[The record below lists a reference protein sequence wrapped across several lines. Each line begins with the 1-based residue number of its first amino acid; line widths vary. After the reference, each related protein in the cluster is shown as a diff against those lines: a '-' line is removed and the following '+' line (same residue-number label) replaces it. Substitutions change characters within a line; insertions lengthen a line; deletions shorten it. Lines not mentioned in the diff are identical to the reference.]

1 MVGIIS
7 YGVYIPKYRITTEEI
22 ARFWK
27 KNPTEIKNSLGIVEK
42 AVASWDEDAV
52 TLGFEAAGR
61 CFATSPCQP
70 EDVGVILAGSESH
83 PYAVNPTSTIIG
95 EFLGIGNQY
104 FAVDLEFACKAGTAA
119 IELIAGLIK
128 SGQVNYGLA
137 IGTDAAQSRPHDIL
151 EYASGA
157 GAAAFLLGNDPQE
170 VIAELIE
177 FTSFSSDTPDFW
189 RRDGIRFPSHS
200 GRFSGEPAYFTHV
213 LGAANLLFKKTKT
226 KPADFDYC
234 VFHMPNG
241 KFPVAVA
248 SRLGFTKEQFLPS
261 FVAPQI
267 GNPYSASALI
277 GLISVLEQ
285 AKPDQ
290 KIFMVSYGSG
300 AGSDAFIWKTTTQ
313 IAKYRKAELGSI
325 LQHKEYI
332 SYPQY
337 LKQTKAI

>member
-1 MVGIIS
+1 MIGIVS
-7 YGVYIPKYRITTEEI
+7 YGAYVPKYRIKTEEI
-22 ARFWK
+22 ARVWK
-27 KNPTEIKNSLGIVEK
+27 KDPAEIRNSLGIVEK

-52 TLGFEAAGR
+52 TLGLEAAIR
-61 CFATSPCQP
+61 CLGTRFRPDNIGA
-70 EDVGVILAGSESH
+70 ILVGSETH

-95 EFLGIGNQY
+95 EFLGIGHHY
-104 FAVDLEFACKAGTAA
+104 FAADLEFACKAGTAA

-137 IGTDAAQSRPHDIL
+137 VGTDVAQSRPHDVL
-151 EYASGA
+151 EYTSGA
-157 GAAAFLLGNDPQE
+157 GAAAFLLGNSSQE
-170 VIAELIE
+170 IIAELVA
-177 FTSFSSDTPDFW
+177 FTSYSSDTPDFW

-267 GNPYSASALI
+267 GNPYSASTLI
-277 GLISVLEQ
+277 GLASVLKQ

-300 AGSDAFIWKTTTQ
+300 AGSDAFIWKTTKH
-313 IAKYRKAELGSI
+313 IEKYRKHESNQLLS
-325 LQHKEYI
+325 QKEYI
-332 SYPQY
+332 DYPRY
-337 LKQTKAI
+337 LKQTKTI